1 MYYYDNK
8 IHYFYDNNH
17 DHDIDN
23 ASFYSGLWFIQSPL
37 SP

>member
-8 IHYFYDNNH
+8 KHYFY

-23 ASFYSGLWFIQSPL
+23 ASYYSGLWFIQSPL
-37 SP
+37 SPEV